1 MSETNDIS
9 VLYSKVNKLDTRMAK
24 IESTRPYLQEM
35 IERNIASNEKLA
47 ETMESV
53 QLSMVKMNEK
63 MDTQS
68 HTIEEM
74 KREFAEANEKTNQRI
89 SEIDLKVDEIDDKG
103 QFDIWV
109 FLKQN
114 LPWIIALLGM
124 GMLYAAQFF
133 KFWLKDERIKGMK
146 ENLEQFAPVKSNV
159 YDIEVKRYLS
169 LAEIQTIVNGTI
181 TFTTWAEREQ
191 KIDMMLL
198 LLATNIGEEAI
209 QEKGHDYFLN
219 TGIIK
224 YVKEQVEN
232 FDKIAEAIKWT
243 ESTERS
249 LAQILKVLNAEFKK
263 IGKNGNKK

>member
-89 SEIDLKVDEIDDKG
+89 SEIDLKVEEIDDKG
-103 QFDIWV
+103 QLDIWV
-109 FLKQN
+109 FLKRN

-124 GMLYAAQFF
+124 GMLYATQFF
-133 KFWLKDERIKGMK
+133 KF
-146 ENLEQFAPVKSNV
+146 
-159 YDIEVKRYLS
+159 
-169 LAEIQTIVNGTI
+169 
-181 TFTTWAEREQ
+181 
-191 KIDMMLL
+191 
-198 LLATNIGEEAI
+198 
-209 QEKGHDYFLN
+209 
-219 TGIIK
+219 
-224 YVKEQVEN
+224 
-232 FDKIAEAIKWT
+232 
-243 ESTERS
+243 
-249 LAQILKVLNAEFKK
+249 
-263 IGKNGNKK
+263 

>member
-1 MSETNDIS
+1 
-9 VLYSKVNKLDTRMAK
+9 
-24 IESTRPYLQEM
+24 
-35 IERNIASNEKLA
+35 
-47 ETMESV
+47 
-53 QLSMVKMNEK
+53 
-63 MDTQS
+63 
-68 HTIEEM
+68 M
-74 KREFAEANEKTNQRI
+74 K
-89 SEIDLKVDEIDDKG
+89 G
-103 QFDIWV
+103 
-109 FLKQN
+109 
-114 LPWIIALLGM
+114 
-124 GMLYAAQFF
+124 
-133 KFWLKDERIKGMK
+133 
-146 ENLEQFAPVKSNV
+146 NLEQFAPVKSNV

-191 KIDMMLL
+191 NIDMMLL